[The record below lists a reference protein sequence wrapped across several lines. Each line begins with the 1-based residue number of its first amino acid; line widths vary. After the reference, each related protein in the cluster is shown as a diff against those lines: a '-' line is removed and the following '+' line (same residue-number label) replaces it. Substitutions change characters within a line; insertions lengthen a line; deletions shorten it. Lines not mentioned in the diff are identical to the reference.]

1 MLTLRRLQNADGIND
16 VAKLLGFKPIAL
28 SHILYVQPVSSKYH
42 SFTIPKRSG
51 GTRSISAPRKGLKLL
66 QRRLADLLQ
75 TCIVELNQ
83 IREESDDPILR
94 YQLAHGFTKDRS
106 ILTNARPHRNK
117 RYVFNIDLE
126 DFFGSIHFG
135 RVQGFFLKD
144 KSFLL
149 KPKTALVLA
158 QIACFEKKLPQGS
171 PCSPIISNLISHI
184 LDIHLVRLASRWG
197 CTYTRYAD
205 DLTFSTNRKE
215 FPARIATRSHSASHE
230 WTAGSDL
237 VRIISHSGFR
247 VNQTKTRMQYL
258 DSRQE
263 VTGLVVNHRIN
274 VPSDYRRKVRA
285 MAHSLFRTGKYYL
298 PSFAKDQDGI
308 EQPAMA
314 LGTLA
319 QLHGMLGYIHFI
331 GKSDAETQMQQYSTK
346 DPQPVIKDRQVRRET
361 IYRRFLFYKEFYAL
375 DRPVLLCEGWTD
387 YVYIQTALKALKGQY
402 PNLVSVDNS
411 GKSSFAFRSLKY
423 ADSNTGNI
431 LQLNGGTGDLSKFI
445 PAYKREFDLFLSSPG
460 MAHPVILL
468 LDNDSGC
475 KGVLSAAKQL
485 KDATISRNDDYLH
498 VVRNLYIVLTP
509 LLPGRNETTI
519 EDMFDQAT
527 LSIKINGKGFNRSNT
542 GNSDSSYG
550 KAVFAKKIVE
560 ERASSINFNGF
571 IPLFDRM
578 SRVINAYYAQRQSR
592 R

>member
-1 MLTLRRLQNADGIND
+1 MLTLRRLQNADGLND
-16 VAKLLGFKPIAL
+16 VAKLLGFKPGAL
-28 SHILYVQPVSSKYH
+28 SHILYIQQDSSKYH
-42 SFTIPKRSG
+42 TFTIPKRSG
-51 GTRSISAPRKGLKLL
+51 GVRSISAPKKGLKLL

-75 TCIVELNQ
+75 TCIFEINQ
-83 IREESDDPILR
+83 IREASDEPILR
-94 YQLAHGFTKDRS
+94 YQLAHGFTKERS
-106 ILTNARPHRNK
+106 ILTNARPHRRK

-135 RVQGFFLKD
+135 RVQGFFVKD

-149 KPKTALVLA
+149 KPKTALILA
-158 QIACFEKKLPQGS
+158 QISCFERKLPQGS
-171 PCSPIISNLISHI
+171 PCSPIISNLIAHI

-237 VRIISHSGFR
+237 VRIIVHSGFK
-247 VNQTKTRMQYL
+247 VNQTKTRMRYL

-298 PSFAKDQDGI
+298 PSFAKDQDGVD
-308 EQPAMA
+308 QPAMVP
-314 LGTLA
+314 GTLA

-331 GKSDAETQMQQYSTK
+331 GKSDVESQMQQYSTN
-346 DPQPVIKDRQVRRET
+346 DSQQVIKDWQVRRET

-387 YVYIQTALKALKGQY
+387 YIYIQTALKALKGKY
-402 PNLVSVDNS
+402 PNLVTVDTT

-423 ADSNTGNI
+423 ADSNTGKI

-445 PAYKREFDLFLSSPG
+445 HVYKREFELFLGSPG

-475 KGVLSAAKQL
+475 KGVLSAAKQM
-485 KDATISRNDDYLH
+485 KNAQISRNDDILN

-509 LLPGRNETTI
+509 LLPGKDDTSI
-519 EDMFDQAT
+519 EDMFDQST
-527 LSIKINGKGFNRSNT
+527 LSIKLNGKGFNRSNI
-542 GNSDSSYG
+542 GDSGSSYG

-571 IPLFDRM
+571 IPLLDRL
-578 SRVINAYYAQRQSR
+578 SSAISAYYAQRQSR
-592 R
+592 H

>member
-16 VAKLLGFKPIAL
+16 VAKLLGFKPRAV
-28 SHILYVQPVSSKYH
+28 SHILYVKPDSSNYH
-42 SFTIPKRSG
+42 SFTIPKCRG
-51 GTRSISAPRKGLKLL
+51 GTRSISAPKKGLKLL

-75 TCIVELNQ
+75 SCIDEINQ
-83 IREESDDPILR
+83 IKEENDEPLLR
-94 YQLAHGFTKDRS
+94 YQLAHGFAKARS

-135 RVQGFFLKD
+135 RVQGFFVKD

-149 KPKTALVLA
+149 KPKTALILA
-158 QIACFEKKLPQGS
+158 QIACFEQKLPQGS
-171 PCSPIISNLISHI
+171 PCSPIISNLIAHI

-205 DLTFSTNRKE
+205 DLTFSTNKKE
-215 FPARIATRSHSASHE
+215 FPTRIATRSHSASHE

-237 VRIISHSGFR
+237 TRIIRHSGFR
-247 VNQTKTRMQYL
+247 VNQHKTRMQYR

-263 VTGLVVNHRIN
+263 VTGLVVNSRIN
-274 VPSDYRRKVRA
+274 VPSDYRRRVRA

-298 PSFAKDQDGI
+298 PSFAKDEDGI
-308 EQPAMA
+308 EQPC
-314 LGTLA
+314 LTQGTLS

-331 GKSDAETQMQQYSTK
+331 DKSNADTQMQQYSTK
-346 DPQPVIKDRQVRRET
+346 DGQQVIKAQQERRET
-361 IYRRFLFYKEFYAL
+361 VYRRFLFYKEFYASKK
-375 DRPVLLCEGWTD
+375 PVLLCEGWTD
-387 YVYIQTALKALKGQY
+387 YIYIQTALKALRGHY
-402 PNLVSVDNS
+402 PSLVTADNS

-423 ADSNTGNI
+423 ADSNTGKI

-445 PAYKREFDLFLSSPG
+445 HAYRREFDLFLSSPG
-460 MAHPVILL
+460 MDHPVILL

-475 KGVLSAAKQL
+475 KGVLSAVNQL
-485 KDATISRNDDYLH
+485 RRGSTDRNDDFLH

-509 LLPGRNETTI
+509 LSPGKNDSSI
-519 EDMFDQAT
+519 EDMFDQNT
-527 LSIKINGKGFNRSNT
+527 LSIKLNGKSFNRSNT
-542 GNSDSSYG
+542 GDSNSSYG

-560 ERASSINFNGF
+560 ERASLINFSGF
-571 IPLFDRM
+571 RPLLDRI
-578 SRVINAYYAQRQSR
+578 SRAINAYYAQRQSLH
-592 R
+592 

>member
-1 MLTLRRLQNADGIND
+1 MLTLRRLQNADGLND
-16 VAKLLGFKPIAL
+16 VAKLLGFKPGAL
-28 SHILYVQPVSSKYH
+28 SHILYVQQDSSKYH
-42 SFTIPKRSG
+42 TFTIPKRSG
-51 GTRSISAPRKGLKLL
+51 GVRSISAPKKGLKLL

-75 TCIVELNQ
+75 TCIFEINQ
-83 IREESDDPILR
+83 IREASDEPILR
-94 YQLAHGFTKDRS
+94 YQLAHGFTKERS
-106 ILTNARPHRNK
+106 ILTNARPHRRK

-135 RVQGFFLKD
+135 RVQGFFVKD

-149 KPKTALVLA
+149 KPKTALILA
-158 QIACFEKKLPQGS
+158 QISCFERKLPQGS
-171 PCSPIISNLISHI
+171 PCSPIISNLIAHI

-215 FPARIATRSHSASHE
+215 FPARIATRSYSGSHE

-237 VRIISHSGFR
+237 VRIIVHSGFK
-247 VNQTKTRMQYL
+247 VNQTKTRMRYL

-308 EQPAMA
+308 DQPAMVP
-314 LGTLA
+314 GTLA

-331 GKSDAETQMQQYSTK
+331 GKSNVGSQMQQYSTN
-346 DPQPVIKDRQVRRET
+346 DSQQVIKDWQVRRET

-387 YVYIQTALKALKGQY
+387 YIYIQTALKALKGKY
-402 PNLVSVDNS
+402 PNLVTVDTT

-423 ADSNTGNI
+423 ADSNTGKI

-445 PAYKREFDLFLSSPG
+445 HVYKREFELFLGSPG

-475 KGVLSAAKQL
+475 KGVLSAANQMKNVQ
-485 KDATISRNDDYLH
+485 ISRNDDFLN

-509 LLPGRNETTI
+509 LLPGKDNTSI
-519 EDMFDQAT
+519 EDMFDQST
-527 LSIKINGKGFNRSNT
+527 LSIKLNGKGFNRSNI
-542 GNSDSSYG
+542 GDSGSSYG

-571 IPLFDRM
+571 IPLLDRL
-578 SRVINAYYAQRQSR
+578 SSAISAYYAQRQSR
-592 R
+592 H

>member
-1 MLTLRRLQNADGIND
+1 
-16 VAKLLGFKPIAL
+16 
-28 SHILYVQPVSSKYH
+28 
-42 SFTIPKRSG
+42 
-51 GTRSISAPRKGLKLL
+51 
-66 QRRLADLLQ
+66 
-75 TCIVELNQ
+75 
-83 IREESDDPILR
+83 
-94 YQLAHGFTKDRS
+94 
-106 ILTNARPHRNK
+106 
-117 RYVFNIDLE
+117 
-126 DFFGSIHFG
+126 
-135 RVQGFFLKD
+135 
-144 KSFLL
+144 
-149 KPKTALVLA
+149 
-158 QIACFEKKLPQGS
+158 
-171 PCSPIISNLISHI
+171 
-184 LDIHLVRLASRWG
+184 
-197 CTYTRYAD
+197 
-205 DLTFSTNRKE
+205 
-215 FPARIATRSHSASHE
+215 
-230 WTAGSDL
+230 
-237 VRIISHSGFR
+237 
-247 VNQTKTRMQYL
+247 
-258 DSRQE
+258 
-263 VTGLVVNHRIN
+263 
-274 VPSDYRRKVRA
+274 
-285 MAHSLFRTGKYYL
+285 
-298 PSFAKDQDGI
+298 
-308 EQPAMA
+308 
-314 LGTLA
+314 
-319 QLHGMLGYIHFI
+319 
-331 GKSDAETQMQQYSTK
+331 
-346 DPQPVIKDRQVRRET
+346 VIKDRQVRRET

-475 KGVLSAAKQL
+475 KGVLSVAKQL

-519 EDMFDQAT
+519 EDMFDQTT
-527 LSIKINGKGFNRSNT
+527 LSIKLNGKGFNRSNT

-578 SRVINAYYAQRQSR
+578 SRVISAYYAQRQSR

>member
-16 VAKLLGFKPIAL
+16 VAKLLGFKPRAL
-28 SHILYVQPVSSKYH
+28 SHILYVRPASSNYH
-42 SFTIPKRSG
+42 LFSIPKRSG
-51 GTRSISAPRKGLKLL
+51 GTRSIAAPKNGLKLL
-66 QRRLADLLQ
+66 QRRLTDLLQ
-75 TCIVELNQ
+75 TCIVEINQ
-83 IREESDDPILR
+83 IREESDEPRLR
-94 YQLAHGFTKDRS
+94 HQLAHGFVKDRS

-117 RYVFNIDLE
+117 RYVLNVDLE

-158 QIACFEKKLPQGS
+158 QIACFEQKLPQGS

-205 DLTFSTNRKE
+205 DLTFSSNKKE
-215 FPARIATRSHSASHE
+215 FPARIATRSCSVSHE

-237 VRIISHSGFR
+237 VRIIRHSGFR
-247 VNQTKTRMQYL
+247 INQSKTRMQYH

-298 PSFAKDQDGI
+298 PSFARDEDGA
-308 EQPAMA
+308 EQPAMVR
-314 LGTLA
+314 GSLA

-331 GKSDAETQMQQYSTK
+331 DKNNTETQVQQYSTK
-346 DPQPVIKDRQVRRET
+346 DDKMVKARQDQREK

-375 DRPVLLCEGWTD
+375 AKPLLLSEGWTD
-387 YVYIQTALKALKGQY
+387 YIYIQTALKALRDDY
-402 PNLVSVDNS
+402 PNLVSVDDQ
-411 GKSSFAFRSLKY
+411 GRPRFAFRCLKY
-423 ADSNTGNI
+423 ANSNTGKI
-431 LQLNGGTGDLSKFI
+431 LQINGGTGEFPRFI
-445 PAYKREFDLFLSSPG
+445 HAYKREFEFFLGSPG
-460 MAHPVILL
+460 MEHPVILL
-468 LDNDSGC
+468 LDSDTGST
-475 KGVLSAAKQL
+475 GV
-485 KDATISRNDDYLH
+485 ISTVKEMKKESISNKIDLLY
-498 VVRNLYIVLTP
+498 VIRNLYIVFTP
-509 LLPGRNETTI
+509 LSEGSKQSVI
-519 EDMFDQAT
+519 EDMFDQTT
-527 LSIKINGKGFNRSNT
+527 LSIKLNGKSFDRSSDT
-542 GNSDSSYG
+542 DSSIGYG
-550 KAVFAKKIVE
+550 KGAFARKIVE

-571 IPLFDRM
+571 RPLLDRI
-578 SRVINAYYAQRQSR
+578 SLAVNTYYAQRH
-592 R
+592 

>member
-28 SHILYVQPVSSKYH
+28 SQILYVQPISSKYH

-51 GTRSISAPRKGLKLL
+51 GTRGISAPRKGLKLL

-83 IREESDDPILR
+83 IREESDEPILR
-94 YQLAHGFTKDRS
+94 HQLAHGFTKDHS

-171 PCSPIISNLISHI
+171 PCSPIISNLIAHI

-237 VRIISHSGFR
+237 VRIIRHSGFR
-247 VNQTKTRMQYL
+247 VNQAKTRMQYL

-285 MAHSLFRTGKYYL
+285 MAHNLFRTGKYYL

-314 LGTLA
+314 
-319 QLHGMLGYIHFI
+319 
-331 GKSDAETQMQQYSTK
+331 
-346 DPQPVIKDRQVRRET
+346 P
-361 IYRRFLFYKEFYAL
+361 
-375 DRPVLLCEGWTD
+375 
-387 YVYIQTALKALKGQY
+387 
-402 PNLVSVDNS
+402 
-411 GKSSFAFRSLKY
+411 
-423 ADSNTGNI
+423 
-431 LQLNGGTGDLSKFI
+431 
-445 PAYKREFDLFLSSPG
+445 
-460 MAHPVILL
+460 
-468 LDNDSGC
+468 
-475 KGVLSAAKQL
+475 
-485 KDATISRNDDYLH
+485 
-498 VVRNLYIVLTP
+498 
-509 LLPGRNETTI
+509 
-519 EDMFDQAT
+519 
-527 LSIKINGKGFNRSNT
+527 
-542 GNSDSSYG
+542 
-550 KAVFAKKIVE
+550 
-560 ERASSINFNGF
+560 
-571 IPLFDRM
+571 
-578 SRVINAYYAQRQSR
+578 
-592 R
+592 

>member
-1 MLTLRRLQNADGIND
+1 MLTLRRLQNADGLND
-16 VAKLLGFKPIAL
+16 VAKLLGFKPGAL
-28 SHILYVQPVSSKYH
+28 SHILYVQQDSSKYH
-42 SFTIPKRSG
+42 TFTIPKRSG
-51 GTRSISAPRKGLKLL
+51 GVRSISAPKKGLKLL
-66 QRRLADLLQ
+66 QRRLANLLQ
-75 TCIVELNQ
+75 TCIFEINQ
-83 IREESDDPILR
+83 IREASDEPILR
-94 YQLAHGFTKDRS
+94 YQLAHGFIKERS
-106 ILTNARPHRNK
+106 ILTNARPHRRK

-135 RVQGFFLKD
+135 RVQGFFVKD

-149 KPKTALVLA
+149 KPKTALILA
-158 QIACFEKKLPQGS
+158 QISCFERKLPQGS
-171 PCSPIISNLISHI
+171 PCSPIISNLVAHI

-215 FPARIATRSHSASHE
+215 FPARIATRSHSGSHE

-237 VRIISHSGFR
+237 VRIIVHSGFK
-247 VNQTKTRMQYL
+247 VNQTKTRMRYL

-298 PSFAKDQDGI
+298 PSFAKDQDGVD
-308 EQPAMA
+308 QPAMVP
-314 LGTLA
+314 GTLA

-331 GKSDAETQMQQYSTK
+331 GKSDVESQMQQYSTN
-346 DPQPVIKDRQVRRET
+346 DSQQVIKDWQVRRET

-375 DRPVLLCEGWTD
+375 NRPVLLCEGWTD
-387 YVYIQTALKALKGQY
+387 YIYIQTALKVLKGKY
-402 PNLVSVDNS
+402 PNLVTVDTS
-411 GKSSFAFRSLKY
+411 GKPSFAFRSLKY
-423 ADSNTGNI
+423 ADSNTGKI

-445 PAYKREFDLFLSSPG
+445 HVYKREFELFLGSPG

-475 KGVLSAAKQL
+475 KGVLSAAKQMKNAEL
-485 KDATISRNDDYLH
+485 SRDFDFLN

-509 LLPGRNETTI
+509 RLPGKNDTSI
-519 EDMFDQAT
+519 EDMFDQST
-527 LSIKINGKGFNRSNT
+527 LSIKLNGKGFNRSNI
-542 GNSDSSYG
+542 GDSGSSYG

-571 IPLFDRM
+571 IPLLDRL
-578 SRVINAYYAQRQSR
+578 SSAISAYYAQRQSR
-592 R
+592 H